1 MKKYIIIALVSGS
14 VLTSCG
20 EYNKV
25 LKSTD
30 YEYKYEAA
38 KSYFGKG
45 QNTKAAAIL
54 EELIT
59 ILKGTDKAEE
69 SLYMLGMT
77 YYNQGDFIT
86 ASHYF
91 STYYNTYPRGTYTE
105 QARFYSGKALFLDTP
120 EPRLDQSSTYKAIQ
134 ELQMFMEYFPASNR
148 HQEAQQM
155 IFDLQDKLVMKD
167 YMAARLYYDLGS
179 YTGNS
184 SYSTTGNNY
193 LACIVTAQNAL
204 KDYPYTKLREDISIL
219 LLRAKYDMAKES
231 VEEKKEERMRDAID
245 EYYAFKNEFPE
256 SKYIKEVEN
265 IYKDAKKY
273 VKEINEYYKKTNAPS
288 NTITRNMVELCEDT
302 GNVYETVAII
312 GKRANQIA
320 VEMKNDLSKKLQEF
334 ASYNDNLEEVFENR
348 EQIEISRYYEKLP
361 KPTLIAAQEYEEG
374 KVYYRNPAKEK
385 EKLQ

>member
-45 QNTKAAAIL
+45 HNTKAAAIL

-273 VKEINEYYKKTNAPS
+273 VKEINE
-288 NTITRNMVELCEDT
+288 
-302 GNVYETVAII
+302 
-312 GKRANQIA
+312 
-320 VEMKNDLSKKLQEF
+320 
-334 ASYNDNLEEVFENR
+334 
-348 EQIEISRYYEKLP
+348 
-361 KPTLIAAQEYEEG
+361 
-374 KVYYRNPAKEK
+374 
-385 EKLQ
+385 

>member
-120 EPRLDQSSTYKAIQ
+120 EPRLDQSSRRQ
-134 ELQMFMEYFPASNR
+134 RQMCIR
-148 HQEAQQM
+148 
-155 IFDLQDKLVMKD
+155 DRDKLVMKD

-256 SKYIKEVEN
+256 SKYTKEVEN

-273 VKEINEYYKKTNAPS
+273 VKEINE
-288 NTITRNMVELCEDT
+288 
-302 GNVYETVAII
+302 
-312 GKRANQIA
+312 
-320 VEMKNDLSKKLQEF
+320 
-334 ASYNDNLEEVFENR
+334 
-348 EQIEISRYYEKLP
+348 
-361 KPTLIAAQEYEEG
+361 
-374 KVYYRNPAKEK
+374 
-385 EKLQ
+385 

>member
-193 LACIVTAQNAL
+193 LACIVMAQYAL

-273 VKEINEYYKKTNAPS
+273 VKEINE
-288 NTITRNMVELCEDT
+288 
-302 GNVYETVAII
+302 
-312 GKRANQIA
+312 
-320 VEMKNDLSKKLQEF
+320 
-334 ASYNDNLEEVFENR
+334 
-348 EQIEISRYYEKLP
+348 
-361 KPTLIAAQEYEEG
+361 
-374 KVYYRNPAKEK
+374 
-385 EKLQ
+385 

>member
-1 MKKYIIIALVSGS
+1 MIKYIIIALVSGS

-273 VKEINEYYKKTNAPS
+273 VKEINE
-288 NTITRNMVELCEDT
+288 
-302 GNVYETVAII
+302 
-312 GKRANQIA
+312 
-320 VEMKNDLSKKLQEF
+320 
-334 ASYNDNLEEVFENR
+334 
-348 EQIEISRYYEKLP
+348 
-361 KPTLIAAQEYEEG
+361 
-374 KVYYRNPAKEK
+374 
-385 EKLQ
+385 

>member
-219 LLRAKYDMAKES
+219 LLRAKSDMAKDS

-273 VKEINEYYKKTNAPS
+273 VKEINE
-288 NTITRNMVELCEDT
+288 
-302 GNVYETVAII
+302 
-312 GKRANQIA
+312 
-320 VEMKNDLSKKLQEF
+320 
-334 ASYNDNLEEVFENR
+334 
-348 EQIEISRYYEKLP
+348 
-361 KPTLIAAQEYEEG
+361 
-374 KVYYRNPAKEK
+374 
-385 EKLQ
+385 

>member
-45 QNTKAAAIL
+45 QNTKAVAIL

-256 SKYIKEVEN
+256 SKYTKEVEN

-273 VKEINEYYKKTNAPS
+273 VKEINE
-288 NTITRNMVELCEDT
+288 
-302 GNVYETVAII
+302 
-312 GKRANQIA
+312 
-320 VEMKNDLSKKLQEF
+320 
-334 ASYNDNLEEVFENR
+334 
-348 EQIEISRYYEKLP
+348 
-361 KPTLIAAQEYEEG
+361 
-374 KVYYRNPAKEK
+374 
-385 EKLQ
+385 